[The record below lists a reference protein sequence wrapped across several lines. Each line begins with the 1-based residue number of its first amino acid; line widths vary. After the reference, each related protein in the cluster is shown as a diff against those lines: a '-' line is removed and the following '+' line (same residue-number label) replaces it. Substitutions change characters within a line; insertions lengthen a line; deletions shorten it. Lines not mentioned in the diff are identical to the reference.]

1 MVLSSSAPKA
11 VSSTSGPSSSSIGG
25 RPRLRVDTGDE
36 RILGLLGFVD
46 VEALGVVGEEE
57 LDEALGVVALVGARE
72 DTCSRDAHERARIA
86 AVEEVVRD
94 RRVRLLFLHEVE
106 VVVVDE
112 PEVDLACRDGL
123 DDRRV
128 LLVLLRVVRLQLRRA
143 TACVAS
149 SPSESRMAVTNAWK
163 DAFVGAMPIRPFH
176 FGSVR
181 SKTESGTSSS
191 DSSSVLY
198 AMTRE
203 RPDVPTQRPSASRK
217 RARRRDRALRGQLRE
232 LRVDRSERAGVL
244 REEHVG
250 RRVVAFLGDRRGELG
265 AVAVAHLDFDAGL
278 VVELLE
284 ERLDELLLAARVDR
298 ERVVRAAVAPAAA
311 GEREAPSAEC

>member
-11 VSSTSGPSSSSIGG
+11 RELDIRP
-25 RPRLRVDTGDE
+25 RELLDRRQPRLRVDTGDE

-46 VEALGVVGEEE
+46 VEALALVREEE
-57 LDEALGVVALVGARE
+57 LDEALRVVALVGARE
-72 DTCSRDAHERARIA
+72 DAGSRDAHERARIA
-86 AVEEVVRD
+86 GLEEVVRD
-94 RRVRLLFLHEVE
+94 RRVRLLFLHEVQ

-128 LLVLLRVVRLQLRRA
+128 LLVLLRVVRLAGRRA
-143 TACVAS
+143 TSCVAS

-163 DAFVGAMPIRPFH
+163 DAFVGAMPIRPFQT
-176 FGSVR
+176 GSVR

-217 RARRRDRALRGQLRE
+217 PRVDPLEGLRGQLRE
-232 LRVDRSERAGVL
+232 LRVDRSERARVL
-244 REEHVG
+244 REEDVC
-250 RRVVAFLGDRRGELG
+250 RRVRRLPRRSSPR
-265 AVAVAHLDFDAGL
+265 ARRCRRSAP
-278 VVELLE
+278 
-284 ERLDELLLAARVDR
+284 RLRCR
-298 ERVVRAAVAPAAA
+298 FRR
-311 GEREAPSAEC
+311 